1 LGSLK
6 PGSKP
11 TIKFQAIISLL
22 RAEKLENPHVALGA
36 VLVPGDTLTVAF
48 DKTVRVGG
56 SALGTG
62 GEAGGVNTTGGGGYG
77 VGGQGNEKSVTGVL
91 GMAGVQKGT
100 KGLPVRVTAG
110 CKYGFRPWNCYR
122 WRRHR
127 WGVQMDWQ
135 GYKEARCKEANPTNL
150 GLRGVMTRL

>member
-1 LGSLK
+1 MGSLK

-91 GMAGVQKGT
+91 GMAGMQKGT

-110 CKYGFRPWNCYR
+110 
-122 WRRHR
+122 
-127 WGVQMDWQ
+127 
-135 GYKEARCKEANPTNL
+135 L
-150 GLRGVMTRL
+150 